1 MNEDKPLEGEI
12 IQPADYVG
20 KAGRDRV
27 GKGFEGRKDEIEPE
41 RIVNGDRME
50 YAKMMADMLACAPS
64 IERMKEW
71 AAKYPDRYFYSL
83 KLIGGMVGL
92 AERVEHHGTI
102 IHTVA
107 NMSDSEIMKRLEEM
121 KVEMLHPL
129 AEKKNEPAKGT

>member
-1 MNEDKPLEGEI
+1 MNEDKPIDGEVI
-12 IQPADYVG
+12 PPSSRTGGGVA
-20 KAGRDRV
+20 AR
-27 GKGFEGRKDEIEPE
+27 EEAIEAE

-50 YAKMMADMLACAPS
+50 YARMMADMIACAPP